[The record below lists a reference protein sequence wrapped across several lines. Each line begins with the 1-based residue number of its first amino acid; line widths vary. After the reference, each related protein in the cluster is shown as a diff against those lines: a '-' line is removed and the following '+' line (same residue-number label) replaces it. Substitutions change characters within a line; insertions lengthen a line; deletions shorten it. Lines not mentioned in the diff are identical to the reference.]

1 MLKKTKDDFL
11 IKREQ
16 KADEA
21 HSSTAALFTFFGP
34 SGADERFRF
43 LIVREDGDTVSVQP
57 IPDAR
62 FKVGLDAWRWKE
74 REGGTPESYLVVKTT
89 GSRVDLKRVK
99 A

>member
-21 HSSTAALFTFFGP
+21 NSSSAALFTFFGP
-34 SGADERFRF
+34 SGAAERFRF
-43 LIVREDGDTVSVQP
+43 LVVREDGDMVSVQP
-57 IPDAR
+57 IPDAK

-74 REGGTPESYLVVKTT
+74 HEGGTPETYVVVKTT
-89 GSRVDLKRVK
+89 GNRVDLKRAK
-99 A
+99 N